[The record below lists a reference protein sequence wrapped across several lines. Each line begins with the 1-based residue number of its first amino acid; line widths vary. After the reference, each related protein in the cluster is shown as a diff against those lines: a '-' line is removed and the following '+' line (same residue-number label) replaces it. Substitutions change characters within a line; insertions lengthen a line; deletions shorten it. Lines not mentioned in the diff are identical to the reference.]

1 MAFLSN
7 LFLTNFRTF
16 FSTFQKHRKMSL
28 GDPRAL
34 LNSERSRRKTMTLQL
49 PLAALSTVNVVD
61 TKYDSD
67 SDFDYRPKPPRYRVN
82 SRNRK
87 TCPLTYQEH
96 LGPKLLSM
104 EMPIPNFCS
113 RNRHGDSMSRSSEFG
128 IPIEFRTSALGI
140 AMAIP

>member
-1 MAFLSN
+1 
-7 LFLTNFRTF
+7 
-16 FSTFQKHRKMSL
+16 MSL

-87 TCPLTYQEH
+87 TCPGTLI
-96 LGPKLLSM
+96 GPKLLSM
-104 EMPIPNFCS
+104 EMPIPSFCSWNRYGDSMSRSSEFEIPIEFRIPNFCPWK
-113 RNRHGDSMSRSSEFG
+113 RHGKSMSRSSEFG
-128 IPIEFRTSALGI
+128 IPYPFLTFLGK
-140 AMAIP
+140 

>member
-1 MAFLSN
+1 
-7 LFLTNFRTF
+7 
-16 FSTFQKHRKMSL
+16 MSL

-96 LGPKLLSM
+96 LDLIFLQISLLKTHLK
-104 EMPIPNFCS
+104 IP
-113 RNRHGDSMSRSSEFG
+113 HL
-128 IPIEFRTSALGI
+128 I
-140 AMAIP
+140 